1 MGQKQLFLKA
11 CAREPVERTP
21 VWLMRQAGR
30 YLPEY
35 LKVRA
40 EAGSFLNL
48 CKNPALA
55 TEVTMQP
62 IRRFGLDVAIMFSDI
77 LVVPEAMGMQLDFL
91 EGEGPVF
98 ADPLRESRDLKRLQ
112 RPNVEQKL
120 DYVYNAIEEMRA
132 ALPTTVPLIGFA
144 GSPWTLATY
153 MVEGGTTKKFA
164 RIKAALYNDPKFL
177 HGLLSALAE
186 TVTEYLNAQIDHGA
200 QAIQIFD
207 TWGGIL
213 GEKNYTT
220 FSLRYMNDIVKNLK
234 RVGPDGERVPIILFS
249 KGCGSY
255 SKAIAASSCDVIGLD
270 WTANVKQLRKK
281 LGNKVAFQ
289 GNLDPAVLYA
299 SKNTIRKEV
308 IKTLKA
314 FGPQPGHIFNL
325 GHGMEPD
332 MNPDNVHLLV
342 DIIREES
349 SRLIKN
355 GKSSGK

>member
-11 CAREPVERTP
+11 CAREPVKRTP

-35 LKVRA
+35 LKVRK

-48 CKNPALA
+48 CKSPALA

-77 LVVPEAMGMQLDFL
+77 LVVPEAMGMDLDFL

-98 ADPLRESRDLKRLQ
+98 ADPLRESRDLKRLK
-112 RPNVEQKL
+112 RPNVEEKL

-132 ALPTTVPLIGFA
+132 ALPANVPLIGFA

-153 MVEGGTTKKFA
+153 MIEGGTTKKFSK
-164 RIKAALYNDPKFL
+164 IKTALYSDPKFL
-177 HGLLSALAE
+177 HGVLNIL
-186 TVTEYLNAQIDHGA
+186 TDTIIEYLNAQIDHGA

-213 GEKNYTT
+213 SPKNYQE
-220 FSLRYMNDIVKNLK
+220 FSLKYMSKIIKNLK
-234 RVGPDGERVPIILFS
+234 KYGPDGEKVPKILFS
-249 KGCGSY
+249 KGCGGY
-255 SKAIAASSCDVIGLD
+255 SKAIAASGCDVVSLD
-270 WTANVKQLRKK
+270 WTADVKNIRQK
-281 LGNKVAFQ
+281 LGKKVAFQ

-299 SKNTIRKEV
+299 PKETIRREV
-308 IKTLKA
+308 RRTLKN

-332 MNPDNVHLLV
+332 MNPDNVQLLV
-342 DIIREES
+342 DIIHEES
-349 SRLIKN
+349 TRFIAK
-355 GKSSGK
+355 K

>member
-35 LKVRA
+35 LKVRQ
-40 EAGSFLNL
+40 EAGSFLSL

-77 LVVPEAMGMQLDFL
+77 LVVPEAMGMHLDFL

-98 ADPLRESRDLKRLQ
+98 SDPLRESRDLKRLR
-112 RPNVEQKL
+112 RPNVEKKL
-120 DYVYNAIEEMRA
+120 GYVYNCIEEMRA
-132 ALPTTVPLIGFA
+132 ALPSQVPLIGFS

-153 MVEGGTTKKFA
+153 MIEGGTTKKFTK
-164 RIKAALYNDPKFL
+164 IKTALYSDPKFL
-177 HGLLSALAE
+177 HGVLSALTD
-186 TVTEYLNAQIDHGA
+186 TVIDYLNGQIEHGA

-213 GEKNYTT
+213 GPKNYKK
-220 FSLRYMNDIVKNLK
+220 FSLRYMTKIVKNLK
-234 RVGPDGERVPIILFS
+234 RRGPDGKKVPVILFS
-249 KGCGSY
+249 KGCGAY
-255 SKAIAASSCDVIGLD
+255 SREIAASGCDVVSLD
-270 WTANVKQLRKK
+270 WTADVKKIRRN
-281 LGNKVAFQ
+281 LGKKVAFQ
-289 GNLDPAVLYA
+289 GNMDPAVLYA
-299 SKNTIRKEV
+299 SEDIIRKEV
-308 IKTLKA
+308 KKTLAA
-314 FGPQPGHIFNL
+314 FGPKPGHIFNL

-332 MNPDNVHLLV
+332 MNPENVRLLV

-349 SRLIKN
+349 SRLIKRSN
-355 GKSSGK
+355 KKK

>member
-11 CAREPVERTP
+11 CAREPVKRTP

-35 LKVRA
+35 LKVRKD
-40 EAGSFLNL
+40 AGSFLNL

-98 ADPLRESRDLKRLQ
+98 ADPMRESRDLKRLKS
-112 RPNVEQKL
+112 PNVEKKL
-120 DYVYNAIEEMRA
+120 GYVYNAIEEMRA
-132 ALPTTVPLIGFA
+132 ALPANVPLIGFA

-153 MVEGGTTKKFA
+153 MIEGGTTKKFTK
-164 RIKAALYNDPKFL
+164 IKTALYSDPEFL
-177 HGLLSALAE
+177 HSMLNSL
-186 TVTEYLNAQIDHGA
+186 TDTIIDYLNGQIDHGA

-213 GEKNYTT
+213 SPKNYQE
-220 FSLRYMNDIVKNLK
+220 FSLKYMSKIVKNLK
-234 RVGPDGERVPIILFS
+234 KNGPDGEKVPKILFS
-249 KGCGSY
+249 KGCGGY
-255 SKAIAASSCDVIGLD
+255 SKEIAASGCDVISLD
-270 WTANVKQLRKK
+270 WTADVKNIRKN
-281 LGNKVAFQ
+281 LGKKVAFQ

-299 SKNTIRKEV
+299 PQETIRKEV
-308 IKTLKA
+308 RRTLKN

-332 MNPDNVHLLV
+332 MNPDNVQLLV

-349 SRLIKN
+349 TRFIAK
-355 GKSSGK
+355 K

>member
-11 CAREPVERTP
+11 CAREPVKRTP

-35 LKVRA
+35 LKVRK

-48 CKNPALA
+48 CKTPALA

-98 ADPLRESRDLKRLQ
+98 ADPLRESRDLKRLK
-112 RPNVEQKL
+112 RPSVEKEL
-120 DYVYNAIEEMRA
+120 GYVYNAIEEMRA
-132 ALPTTVPLIGFA
+132 ALPSHVPLIGFA

-153 MVEGGTTKKFA
+153 MIEGGTTKKFGK
-164 RIKAALYNDPKFL
+164 IKTALYKDPEFL
-177 HGLLSALAE
+177 HGVLNALTD
-186 TVTEYLNAQIDHGA
+186 TVIEYLNGQIDHGA

-213 GEKNYTT
+213 SPKNYQE
-220 FSLRYMNDIVKNLK
+220 FSLKYMKKIVKNLK
-234 RVGPDGERVPIILFS
+234 TNGPDGEKVPKILFS
-249 KGCGSY
+249 KGCSNY
-255 SKAIAASSCDVIGLD
+255 SKDIAASGCDVVSLD
-270 WTANVKQLRKK
+270 WTADVKNIRQN
-281 LGNKVAFQ
+281 LGKKVAFQ

-299 SKNTIRKEV
+299 PEEVIRKEV
-308 IKTLKA
+308 KRTLKN

-332 MNPDNVHLLV
+332 MNPENVQLLV

-349 SRLIKN
+349 TRFIAK
-355 GKSSGK
+355 K